1 MGNAEIKKILEY
13 IEKLLATNEEKCYEA
28 EKKMYAN
35 KEMAI
40 EDRVHNTIDFCEYN
54 AVRITLRG
62 IIALIKGS
70 FETEKFWEEKKKEEQ
85 LRWDEKEIILDEKDI
100 MRKTILKQLKGLLN
114 QSQADA
120 ITDLEF
126 GLDDRGIKDKEIYQI
141 FKYRLEGVIHVI
153 HNTDYGPE
161 KNRKI
166 IEIISKLYESKI
178 L

>member
-1 MGNAEIKKILEY
+1 
-13 IEKLLATNEEKCYEA
+13 
-28 EKKMYAN
+28 
-35 KEMAI
+35 
-40 EDRVHNTIDFCEYN
+40 
-54 AVRITLRG
+54 
-62 IIALIKGS
+62 
-70 FETEKFWEEKKKEEQ
+70 
-85 LRWDEKEIILDEKDI
+85 